1 MAGSE
6 SPMHDLAMRG
16 IELRVHREYIMTE
29 IRNRLLSETARGL
42 ALINGGG
49 AIALGAFLQA
59 MWDKPNAEYFKHSVI
74 VGIAWMA
81 AGVVCALAQFFLRYK
96 AFDTGTGSWR
106 LAHHVAVGLA
116 LGCFVIGTW
125 NAVSG
130 GLWSI
135 R

>member
-1 MAGSE
+1 MKSRSGAS
-6 SPMHDLAMRG
+6 SCAP
-16 IELRVHREYIMTE
+16 HREYIFTE
-29 IRNRLLSETARGL
+29 IKNRLLTETARGM

-49 AIALGAFLQA
+49 MVALGGFLQA
-59 MWDKPNAEYFKHSVI
+59 MWDKPNAEYFKHSVL

-81 AGVVCALAQFFLRYK
+81 AGVVLASAQFFLRYK
-96 AFDTGTGSWR
+96 AFESAAKHWR
-106 LAHHVAVGLA
+106 WAHQVAVGLS
-116 LGCFVIGTW
+116 LGCFVIGVW